1 MVLWSK
7 IIVMLRGFL
16 TTASGLGHY
25 FHLPLTYCSN
35 LPAFSVIIYSGLD
48 RNVIKLY
55 FDQSKTVIKIIAGSI
70 VGSAVVG
77 SVVVGSIV
85 VCRLSFVF
93 GGLPLLKWLSSN
105 GPFSETEF
113 FWGSGPMPR

>member
-55 FDQSKTVIKIIAGSI
+55 FDQSKTVLKFIAGSI

-77 SVVVGSIV
+77 SVVVGSVVVLVGSLV
-85 VCRLSFVF
+85 VCRLSFAVCC
-93 GGLPLLKWLSSN
+93 LS
-105 GPFSETEF
+105 FVVCL
-113 FWGSGPMPR
+113 

>member
-55 FDQSKTVIKIIAGSI
+55 FDQSKTVLKIIAGSI

-77 SVVVGSIV
+77 SVVVGSVV
-85 VCRLSFVF
+85 VCLWRFAF
-93 GGLPLLKWLSSN
+93 A
-105 GPFSETEF
+105 
-113 FWGSGPMPR
+113 